1 MLLVICTRG
10 ILHANEI
17 SAVATT
23 ASVNMH
29 VSTHTQISVKQI
41 LLFSTQTRNC
51 FVVVDCT

>member
-10 ILHANEI
+10 VLHANEI